1 QRPLRYIPTTK
12 IENGSRGPNA
22 PGLSNLR
29 LRAPVTLPSFS
40 GSDSLSSSSHFVGSS
55 PNTSYSR
62 SSTSG
67 SSSLPCRTA
76 SPAYSSSSGL
86 SSSSGGP
93 SGSSST
99 SRLHDSS
106 SNSGIAPGR
115 PARRGRSVAG
125 ELKQQAR
132 RHAHLARKY
141 GMNAAASEAF
151 FPRSTERE
159 TARPNP
165 CSRL

>member
-1 QRPLRYIPTTK
+1 M
-12 IENGSRGPNA
+12 SRGPNA